1 MKLTIDAGSHPE
13 TAGDLLGAA
22 RLPGAALHRPQE
34 DGAAQLRRRVRR
46 AAHGRGA
53 GGRRPPL
60 LQRLEH
66 AHGQE
71 LATLLLALGDG
82 RNGQRYCSSLNCLD
96 TAFGFAP
103 GSNIKKPQ

>member
-1 MKLTIDAGSHPE
+1 MKLLIDAGAHPA
-13 TAGDLLGAA
+13 TAGDVLGAA

-71 LATLLLALGDG
+71 LAPLLLPLDDG
-82 RNGQRYCSSLNCLD
+82 RNGPLMPKILFILRLS
-96 TAFGFAP
+96 
-103 GSNIKKPQ
+103 